1 MCLRFFVNRRN
12 YINDRQMERK
22 KVIIELE
29 VLTSRFVSRD
39 IERDLD
45 RVLLPLKEIESGETK
60 IDKVEIITMR

>member
-1 MCLRFFVNRRN
+1 MCLRFLVNRN

-22 KVIIELE
+22 KVIVELE

>member
-1 MCLRFFVNRRN
+1 
-12 YINDRQMERK
+12 MERK

-45 RVLLPLKEIESGETK
+45 RVLLPLKDIESGETK
-60 IDKVEIITMR
+60 IDNVEVITMR

>member
-1 MCLRFFVNRRN
+1 MRVCQ
-12 YINDRQMERK
+12 INDRQMERK

-45 RVLLPLKEIESGETK
+45 RVLLPLKDIESGETK
-60 IDKVEIITMR
+60 IDNVEVITMR